1 MKKKLL
7 LSAFVLPL
15 VVINVCAQTNVL
27 HLNLGSH
34 NEMSD
39 PAAGVNYNTNYSV
52 IKAKVLE
59 IADSVNANGAK
70 WDMQVESNFI
80 RACITQESAP
90 TNPSDLMQYMDNLSY
105 VEVDP
110 HNHLDTNNVM
120 NPGFNPYNYA
130 DLSHLLDSCGLTT
143 RTNVGGFIYQSTEWD
158 NMDGN
163 WTLWKSGLK
172 GRTFPWITWTP
183 VVLWG
188 GGTKSHI
195 SDPLPVGVWHP
206 GGATSSTFMTNNP
219 AELLDMGN
227 GCSWLVTD
235 TTDVTALLAEIND
248 YIFAINFNPA
258 SSNTF
263 YASTIMFNFRNLLS
277 AGIEDKI
284 SEVLRGIKPLVANG
298 TVVWETLSEK
308 RTDWLTTHNNTTDN
322 FIKIC
327 SDLNVGI
334 NDPIAETSAF
344 VVYPNPANDQL
355 TIAFN
360 DSEKKDIQLFDV
372 TGKLVFSNLNSDAK
386 EKTIDISQLPSSI
399 YFLKV
404 ETASGS
410 YSKKIVVNH

>member
-7 LSAFVLPL
+7 LSVFVLPL
-15 VVINVCAQTNVL
+15 VVINVVAQTNVL

-34 NEMSD
+34 NETNDAMY
-39 PAAGVNYNTNYSV
+39 GVNYNTNYAV
-52 IKAKVLE
+52 IKAKAMEV
-59 IADSVNANGAK
+59 ADSVNANGAK

-80 RACITQESAP
+80 RACITQDFAATSS
-90 TNPSDLMQYMDNLSY
+90 TDLMQSMDNLSY

-110 HNHLDTNNVM
+110 HNHLDTV
-120 NPGFNPYNYA
+120 PGLNYNPYNYA
-130 DLSHLLDSCGLTT
+130 DLSHLLDSCGLST
-143 RTNVGGFIYQSTEWD
+143 RTNVGGFLYQASEWD
-158 NMDGN
+158 NADGN
-163 WTLWKSGLK
+163 WLLWKSGLK

-188 GGTKSHI
+188 GGTKAHI

-206 GGATSSTFMTNNP
+206 GGATAGTFMTNNS

-235 TTDVTALLAEIND
+235 STDVTALLAEIND

-258 SSNTF
+258 STNTF
-263 YASTIMFNFRNLLS
+263 YSSTIMFNFRNILATNTVS
-277 AGIEDKI
+277 KVA
-284 SEVLRGIKPLVANG
+284 EVLRGIKPLVANNS
-298 TVVWETLSEK
+298 VVWETLSEK
-308 RTDWLTTHNNTTDN
+308 RADWLTTHNNTTDN

-334 NDPIAETSAF
+334 NDPIVETTAF

-355 TIAFN
+355 TITFN
-360 DSEKKDIQLFDV
+360 DTEKKDIQLFDI
-372 TGKLVFSNLNSDAK
+372 TGKLIFSNLNSDAI

-404 ETASGS
+404 ETAKGS